1 MFNIDNSNNFMVI
14 KKIFI
19 LILFNCLLL
28 SNKSTLDPV
37 LKSAVLPG
45 LGQLELGE
53 KKRSKVFILVECTLL
68 ATCLGSYYFSN
79 KQIKNYKSFSAYHAG
94 VDIRNKNHKY
104 WVDIG
109 NYLSLEN
116 HNAEHLRWRQI
127 NEIYDVDNNW
137 IWESEKHMNKFEK
150 MRIRSDKFAKYGE
163 YTLGIITLNHIV
175 SSINSLYLSRLTD
188 SFKIYSFI
196 EKKDIRIQLHY
207 DF

>member
-1 MFNIDNSNNFMVI
+1 MNNLIAGNRKIHPAIQSAFIPGWGESSLLKPSQSRFFN
-14 KKIFI
+14 
-19 LILFNCLLL
+19 L
-28 SNKSTLDPV
+28 
-37 LKSAVLPG
+37 
-45 LGQLELGE
+45 LEL
-53 KKRSKVFILVECTLL
+53 TLWS
-68 ATCLGSYYFSN
+68 TCLGFYSFSN
-79 KQIKNYKSFSAYHAG
+79 HQKLQYQSYAAKYAG
-94 VDIRNKNHKY
+94 INQNNKNHKY

-127 NEIYDVDNNW
+127 NDIYDVDYNW

-175 SSINSLYLSRLTD
+175 SSINALYLSRL
-188 SFKIYSFI
+188 SENVKIYSFI
-196 EKKDIRIQLHY
+196 EKKDIRIQLQY